1 MSDSSDSWKTWT
13 SSYGERCIENEQS
26 LQDVLLGSKPNNSES
41 DKKYIIFGIC
51 IISIIIGVICFI
63 FFIV

>member
-1 MSDSSDSWKTWT
+1 MSDNSDSWKTWT

-26 LQDVLLGSKPNNSES
+26 LQDVLLGSKPDKSES

-63 FFIV
+63 LFL